1 MGFLYK
7 YFKKYY
13 KMFFLAIGCVMI
25 EVLCDLLQP
34 TLMSMV
40 IDKGISANDMNMVL
54 KYGIIM
60 IGISIFGALIAITRN
75 KFATKV
81 AQNFGAELRLDVFNK
96 IQSFDFDNI
105 DKFERGSLITRLT
118 NDITNIQNFIYG
130 LM

>member
-1 MGFLYK
+1 
-7 YFKKYY
+7 
-13 KMFFLAIGCVMI
+13 MFFFALGCVLI

-118 NDITNIQNFIYG
+118 NDITNIQNFKYG
-130 LM
+130 LMRIFVRAP